1 MTIHAPI
8 LKSQWMTKENKTV
21 KMNVVPNVE
30 MGFLMKERNVMETKS
45 IVFQDVRS
53 RKAINVLQDKMV
65 IMLQDLFIVSLIV
78 VMGIRLSKRLVIQ
91 IRLQLLRLELLMFV
105 MNAEKYWTAGSVR
118 IMNLVYQIVINVE
131 TIMLMEE
138 SNVTMETE
146 NLEMD
151 VIANVMLRLQSLM
164 KDSNGLV
171 HKIKMVL
178 PLIFLAIRSMTEK
191 SSELFIAN

>member
-1 MTIHAPI
+1 VTIHAPI

>member
-171 HKIKMVL
+171 HKL
-178 PLIFLAIRSMTEK
+178 SLIHI
-191 SSELFIAN
+191 